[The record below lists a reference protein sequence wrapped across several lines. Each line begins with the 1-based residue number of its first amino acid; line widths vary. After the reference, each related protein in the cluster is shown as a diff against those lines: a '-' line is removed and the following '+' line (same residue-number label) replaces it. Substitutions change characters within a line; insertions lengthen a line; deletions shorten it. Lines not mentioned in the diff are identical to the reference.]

1 MTLRSRLLLLFILVG
16 FCFFLI
22 QGVLFYVGGLSFFL
36 ASLLGILGL
45 VPIAYF
51 LSWFATK
58 PIREIVAMARVR
70 ISGDSTSISPPVSPD
85 DLGGLVHTLDEM
97 AIQVKN
103 KIEEVATEKD
113 TFQTIL
119 SGMVEGVLVVDERG
133 HILWVNKALRNLL
146 SLSSDVTGR
155 TPIEVIRNAELEEAI
170 QRVIR
175 DGGREVLEL
184 SLPTMDAKTLEV
196 NVVGLIIFS
205 PDIRSKNREN
215 GWRHC
220 SLP

>member
-1 MTLRSRLLLLFILVG
+1 MTLRSRLLLLFTLVG

-70 ISGDSTSISPPVSPD
+70 ISGDSTSISPPISLD

-119 SGMVEGVLVVDERG
+119 SGMVEGVLIVDAKPGSRFDEEPPV
-133 HILWVNKALRNLL
+133 LVFALLPN
-146 SLSSDVTGR
+146 R
-155 TPIEVIRNAELEEAI
+155 TPAVRTDGRGNCRLHAELDSASC
-170 QRVIR
+170 V
-175 DGGREVLEL
+175 DWLEHFFHL
-184 SLPTMDAKTLEV
+184 
-196 NVVGLIIFS
+196 
-205 PDIRSKNREN
+205 R
-215 GWRHC
+215 
-220 SLP
+220 